1 MTRLRVEF
9 TVEPFVDGAPGPHV
23 TAALDAVRAAG
34 LVAEMGPFSSFA
46 NGDQPVIADALAAL
60 VTAAFDSGAT
70 RLSIQLEAAD
80 TAGDADLPG
89 LTG

>member
-1 MTRLRVEF
+1 
-9 TVEPFVDGAPGPHV
+9 
-23 TAALDAVRAAG
+23 
-34 LVAEMGPFSSFA
+34 MGPFSSFA